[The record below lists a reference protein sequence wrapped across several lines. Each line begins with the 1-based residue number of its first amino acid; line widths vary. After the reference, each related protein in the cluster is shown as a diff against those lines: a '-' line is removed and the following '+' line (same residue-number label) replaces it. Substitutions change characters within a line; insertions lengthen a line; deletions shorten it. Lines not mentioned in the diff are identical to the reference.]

1 MIRITLILA
10 LREVRRN
17 TLRSFLTM
25 LGIVIGVGSVIAL
38 VTIGGGASA
47 KVTQDIAKLGDNLLI
62 VSPGGMRRSG
72 GFSQASGFDKEDV
85 EAIRRDIL
93 GVERVAPTSNRSA
106 LAVWGNRNWQTSV
119 TGTSNEYLDVRGYS
133 LSAGRRF
140 SDGEETS
147 AQPICIIGATVKKE
161 LFGNA
166 DPVGAS
172 IRLDKLS
179 CEVIGVLS
187 AKGQSGMG
195 QDQDDVV
202 LMPLRTVQRRLAG
215 NNDIGTIYV
224 SAGARSSTARVKEQ
238 IEDLLRQR
246 RRTTDG
252 AEDNF
257 NVRDMQE
264 IAETMSA
271 ATGTL
276 TALLGAIAAV
286 SLVVGGIGIMNIML
300 VNVTE
305 RTREIG
311 IRLAI
316 GALANEVLL
325 QFLVEAVVLS
335 LIGGAL
341 GIAIGL
347 AGSFA
352 ATRAL
357 GVPFVIAPDIL
368 VLAFAFS
375 ALIGVAFGYL
385 PAHKA
390 ARLNPIEAL
399 RHE

>member
-1 MIRITLILA
+1 VIRITLILA

-62 VSPGGMRRSG
+62 VSPGGQRRSG

-119 TGTSNEYLDVRGYS
+119 TGTTNEYLDVRGYS

-147 AQPICIIGATVKKE
+147 AQPICIIGGTVKKE

-166 DPVGAS
+166 DPLGAS

-179 CEVIGVLS
+179 CEVIGVLAS
-187 AKGQSGMG
+187 KGQSGMG

-202 LMPLRTVQRRLAG
+202 LVPIRTVQRRLAG
-215 NNDIGTIYV
+215 TNDVNTIYV
-224 SAGARSSTARVKEQ
+224 TAAASRSTARVKAQ
-238 IEDLLRQR
+238 IEDLMRER
-246 RRTTDG
+246 RRIAPR

-257 NVRDMQE
+257 TVRDMQE

-316 GALANEVLL
+316 GALANEVLM

-347 AGSFA
+347 GGSYA

>member
-62 VSPGGMRRSG
+62 VSPGGQRRSG
-72 GFSQASGFDKEDV
+72 GFSQASGFDKDDV

-93 GVERVAPTSNRSA
+93 GVERVAATSNRSA

-119 TGTSNEYLDVRGYS
+119 TGTTNEYLDVRGYS

-147 AQPICIIGATVKKE
+147 AQPICIIGGTVKKE
-161 LFGNA
+161 LFGSA
-166 DPVGAS
+166 DPLGAS

-179 CEVIGVLS
+179 CEVIGVLG

-202 LMPLRTVQRRLAG
+202 LVPIRTVQRRLAG
-215 NNDIGTIYV
+215 TNDIGTIYV
-224 SAGARSSTARVKEQ
+224 TAAASRSTARVKAQ
-238 IEDLLRQR
+238 IEELMRER
-246 RRTTDG
+246 RRIAPR

-347 AGSFA
+347 GGSYA

-357 GVPFVIAPDIL
+357 SVPFVIEPDIL
-368 VLAFAFS
+368 LLAFAFS

>member
-1 MIRITLILA
+1 VIRITLILA

-72 GFSQASGFDKEDV
+72 GFAQASGFDKDDV

-140 SDGEETS
+140 SDSEETS
-147 AQPICIIGATVKKE
+147 AQPICIIGTTVKKE

-166 DPVGAS
+166 DPLGAS

-179 CEVIGVLS
+179 CEVVGVLAS
-187 AKGQSGMG
+187 KGQSGMG

-202 LMPLRTVQRRLAG
+202 LVPIRTVQRRLAG
-215 NNDIGTIYV
+215 TNDIGTIYV
-224 SAGARSSTARVKEQ
+224 TAAASRSTARVKAQ
-238 IEDLLRQR
+238 IEELMRER
-246 RRTTDG
+246 RRITPR

-286 SLVVGGIGIMNIML
+286 SLLVGGIGIMNIML

-347 AGSFA
+347 GGSFA

>member
-47 KVTQDIAKLGDNLLI
+47 KVTQDIGKLGNNLLI

-72 GFSQASGFDKEDV
+72 GFSQASGFTKDDV
-85 EAIRRDIL
+85 EAIRRDVL
-93 GVERVAPTSNRSA
+93 GAERVAPSSQRGA

-119 TGTSNEYLDVRGYS
+119 TGTTNEYLDVRGYTV
-133 LSAGRRF
+133 SAGRSF
-140 SDGEETS
+140 SETEESS
-147 AQPICIIGATVKKE
+147 AQPICIIGTTVKKE
-161 LFGNA
+161 LFAAA
-166 DPVGAS
+166 DPLGAS

-179 CEVIGVLS
+179 CEVIGVLGS
-187 AKGQSGMG
+187 KGQSAMG

-202 LMPLRTVQRRLAG
+202 LVPLRTVQRRLAG
-215 NNDIGTIYV
+215 TNDIGTIYV
-224 SAGARSSTARVKEQ
+224 SAAASRSTARVKTQ
-238 IEDLLRQR
+238 IEELLRER
-246 RRTTDG
+246 RRIAPR

-286 SLVVGGIGIMNIML
+286 SLIVGGIGIMNIML

-316 GALANEVLL
+316 GALAGEVLL

-341 GIAIGL
+341 GITIGL
-347 AGSFA
+347 LGSYA

-357 GVPFVIAPDIL
+357 SIPFVVQPDIL
-368 VLAFAFS
+368 VVAFAFS
-375 ALIGVAFGYL
+375 ALIGVAFGFL